1 MDNTMSNS
9 AEGPLLV
16 CCGAEGEVV
25 EEEEEEAVEQALT
38 SKSWSLG
45 RGDGEASPLVPS
57 SPSLLVTLSH
67 IARCS
72 FE

>member
-16 CCGAEGEVV
+16 CCGVEDEVD
-25 EEEEEEAVEQALT
+25 EEEEEAVEQALT

-45 RGDGEASPLVPS
+45 RGDGEASSLVPS
-57 SPSLLVTLSH
+57 FPSLLVTLSH